1 MIRLFTTQSN
11 SNVYVDDVAK
21 LAVSVID
28 ASPVEYAKLVAIP
41 YSELAFNDWTEAE
54 FVDQFALTPL
64 RNLCTVSTDTIE
76 VLAAKYIISKI
87 PSV

>member
-41 YSELAFNDWTEAE
+41 YSELAFNDWNEAE

-64 RNLCTVSTDTIE
+64 RNLCAVSTDTIE
-76 VLAAKYIISKI
+76 VLAAKYIISQI
-87 PSV
+87 PTV